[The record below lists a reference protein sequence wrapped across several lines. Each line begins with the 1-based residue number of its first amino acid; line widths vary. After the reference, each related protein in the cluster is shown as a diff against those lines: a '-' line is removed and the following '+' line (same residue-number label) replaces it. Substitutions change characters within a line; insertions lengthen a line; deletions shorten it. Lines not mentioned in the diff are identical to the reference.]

1 MATKLEKTI
10 WLLDLLRRSGGVT
23 LEEVVRAW
31 DRSSVNDEGTE
42 LSVRSFRRY
51 CREIEDRFG
60 LRVRCDRHDFT
71 YRVEEDPAGEQGLQH
86 WLLDTMSVDQ
96 LLRES
101 QGLRERILV
110 ENIPSGQRYLGQ
122 IIGAMRDG
130 IVLEMSYARFTG
142 EEGYTTWLQPY
153 FVKVFG
159 QRWYVVG
166 PTGRHPGEPHVYA
179 LDRVTALR
187 ETPGRFVFPA
197 GFDPAAFFADS
208 YGIFR
213 GEGPAERII
222 LRAGEREA
230 KYLRSLP
237 LHPSQRELSDAEAAR
252 LGFGTEST
260 RGAEARAAR
269 LGVEAE
275 STLAGKANIKA
286 SVKASVDSVMADSD
300 RPSYYFLL
308 RLAPTLDFIQY
319 LLSQGADLEVF
330 APASLRAELARRAAA
345 ISELYK

>member
-1 MATKLEKTI
+1 MATKLEKYI
-10 WLLDLLRRSGGVT
+10 WLLDTLRRSGGLT
-23 LEEVVRAW
+23 LEEVQRAW
-31 DRSSVNDEGTE
+31 ERSGVNDDGTE

-60 LRVRCDRHDFT
+60 LRIRCDRHDFT
-71 YRVEEDPAGEQGLQH
+71 YHVEEDPAGEQGLQN
-86 WLLDTMSVDQ
+86 WLLDTLSVDQ

-101 QGLRERILV
+101 QGLRERILF

-130 IVLEMSYARFTG
+130 IVLEMRYARFTG
-142 EEGYTTWLQPY
+142 EPAYTTWLQPY

-166 PTGRHPGEPHVYA
+166 PTGRHPSEPRVYA
-179 LDRVTALR
+179 LDRVSSLR
-187 ETPGRFVFPA
+187 ETPGRFVFPD

-213 GEGPAERII
+213 GEGPAERIV

-237 LHPSQRELSDAEAAR
+237 LHASQREVSASEVRSLLPAGVLAD
-252 LGFGTEST
+252 
-260 RGAEARAAR
+260 RGS
-269 LGVEAE
+269 G
-275 STLAGKANIKA
+275 
-286 SVKASVDSVMADSD
+286 ADQ
-300 RPSYYFLL
+300 PSYFVL
-308 RLAPTLDFIQY
+308 RVRPTLDFIQH
-319 LLSQGADLEVF
+319 LLSQGDELEVL
-330 APASLRAELARRAAA
+330 APESLRAELARRAAA
-345 ISELYK
+345 IADLYR